1 MANPYLAKANASAA
15 SKAKAL
21 GCKLTKADAASRAGD
36 GTTFVKAHSR
46 AGRTESSVSGMKSGG
61 RLDRAGRGKAKGAP
75 MPVGATPGM
84 TPTPM
89 PPPGMSSGPMPA
101 GMPGAA
107 GLQKRGGKVEKYASG
122 GKVGKYASGGTPQ
135 SAEVVGAKKIN
146 DFFDNALGIK
156 KTASSSSASAKKEA
170 PEYTGPKD
178 PVTGN
183 TAAWAGAK
191 RRTSTQG
198 YDEEGMKGTQ
208 GYEDYA
214 KSADAPV
221 TGNKATRTGR
231 TLRTSTQGDDA
242 IISGR
247 GKAEDV
253 PMPRPRPASAPSAQ
267 APSEPEPSLT
277 AADKVRLA
285 SDVASGRNVVYSR
298 GGKTKKYA
306 TGGAIKNAEPKVLVK
321 GNGQSKMPAMK
332 DGSKSVMTDAEQ
344 QKFLKRASGGR
355 ASFPKKMKYGAG
367 SGQGRLEKRG

>member
-15 SKAKAL
+15 SKAKAI
-21 GCKLTKADAASRAGD
+21 GCKPTKADAASRADD

-61 RLDRAGRGKAKGAP
+61 RLDRAGRGKAKAAKHIKITINKNDPDVNMGAP

-135 SAEVVGAKKIN
+135 SAEVVGSKMIN

-156 KTASSSSASAKKEA
+156 SKASSSSASSKKEA

-178 PVTGN
+178 AVTGN

-198 YDEEGMKGTQ
+198 YDEKGMEGIKG
-208 GYEDYA
+208 DDA
-214 KSADAPV
+214 KSA
-221 TGNKATRTGR
+221 
-231 TLRTSTQGDDA
+231 
-242 IISGR
+242 GR

-253 PMPRPRPASAPSAQ
+253 PMPRPRPAAATPLPTPRPASAPSAQ

-277 AADKVRLA
+277 AEDKVRLA

-321 GNGQSKMPAMK
+321 GNGQSKMPAVK

>member
-1 MANPYLAKANASAA
+1 MSHPYAQ
-15 SKAKAL
+15 KAKASCGGKMKAL
-21 GCKLTKADAASRAGD
+21 GGKATQADAHERAHG
-36 GTTFVKAHSR
+36 GKIVVKMHH
-46 AGRTESSVSGMKSGG
+46 RTKHHHDAKVHGMKSGG

-156 KTASSSSASAKKEA
+156 PKAPSSSASAKKEA
-170 PEYTGPKD
+170 PEYTGPKNA
-178 PVTGN
+178 VTGN
-183 TAAWAGAK
+183 DAAWAGAK

-198 YDEEGMKGTQ
+198 YDEEGMKGIK
-208 GYEDYA
+208 DDDA
-214 KSADAPV
+214 KSA
-221 TGNKATRTGR
+221 
-231 TLRTSTQGDDA
+231 
-242 IISGR
+242 GR

-253 PMPRPRPASAPSAQ
+253 PMPRPRPAAATPLPTPRPASAPSAQ

-277 AADKVRLA
+277 AEDKVRLA